1 MKKFNDRARTKMDA
15 RLAQA
20 KQVAGLVPPPKGWIR
35 AIRDAL
41 GMSGGQLAKRLGV
54 SPQNVE
60 QTEKSEVTGTIQ
72 LATLR
77 KYADALDTKLVYVLV
92 PNTSLDDL
100 VKRRARELAI
110 KALMRVSHTMR
121 LEDQETSKT
130 DLEIRIDDYI
140 RNELNDRDLWSEA

>member
-1 MKKFNDRARTKMDA
+1 MRRFNDRARTRLDE

-20 KQVAGLVPPPKGWIR
+20 KPVSRFVPPPKGWIR

-41 GMSGGQLAKRLGV
+41 GMSGGQLARRLGV

-60 QTEKSEVTGTIQ
+60 QTEKSEVAGTVQ

-77 KYADALDTKLVYVLV
+77 RYADALDTTLVYALV
-92 PNTSLDDL
+92 PNTSLDEL
-100 VKRRARELAI
+100 VRQRARGIAL

-121 LEDQETSKT
+121 LEDQETSKA
-130 DLEIRIDDYI
+130 DLEARIDDFI